1 MDRLFSLGWRLWQ
14 YFFIKDIYFFCE
26 NPKTKIHDGSGIHL
40 KDSLNVI
47 WQRSICCLQ
56 SPPPFLLFRP
66 GFSASSITPMLKLSS
81 FDDGHR
87 IHAKPRPP
95 NPTDVMLVPIPVLPT
110 TMKKD
115 DDDDDDDEE
124 NEGKILKRI
133 LKEINQL
140 EALRQKHQVEAKD
153 REKV

>member
-56 SPPPFLLFRP
+56 PPLLT
-66 GFSASSITPMLKLSS
+66 SSSWLLDTCKHNGDLRNVVNYPDLS
-81 FDDGHR
+81 
-87 IHAKPRPP
+87 IHCA
-95 NPTDVMLVPIPVLPT
+95 I
-110 TMKKD
+110 
-115 DDDDDDDEE
+115 
-124 NEGKILKRI
+124 
-133 LKEINQL
+133 
-140 EALRQKHQVEAKD
+140 QK
-153 REKV
+153 